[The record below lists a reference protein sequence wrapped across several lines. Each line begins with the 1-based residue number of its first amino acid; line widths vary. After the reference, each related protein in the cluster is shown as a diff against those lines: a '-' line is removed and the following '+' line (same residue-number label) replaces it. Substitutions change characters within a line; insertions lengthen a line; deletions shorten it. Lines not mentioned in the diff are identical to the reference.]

1 MLIEVDD
8 YDIKL
13 LLKGLG
19 FDEYELL
26 GYYVD
31 DCCCDGWNVKQ
42 WIENTYNHTIY
53 CFNNREETL
62 EYIEQ
67 QGLKLDEN
75 CSIYEGFLGN
85 CVLDVD

>member
-26 GYYVD
+26 GDYVD

-53 CFNNREETL
+53 CFNN
-62 EYIEQ
+62 
-67 QGLKLDEN
+67 
-75 CSIYEGFLGN
+75 
-85 CVLDVD
+85 